1 MQPGASVKLREK
13 TGLQPLV
20 RQKAAVIGVVVPIIL
35 VVIIILIAYSI
46 RSAFVRRQRRRQRR
60 QQQRQQHQHL
70 YQSEQFLNQEQQMR
84 RHAVNNQSE
93 QTGSNRGDAIAMVEI
108 NSSNSSASVSDANQQ
123 GTSRRVPRAQNRVVR
138 GFGPPPY
145 LRALN
150 RNAHGRANNPAA
162 PRTPNHPPAI
172 IRIQRHLQSAT
183 GLSIVELDAVAPET
197 EFPEK
202 IDAADPGD
210 SGGTRDDSDGDENE
224 SDGAVINQRMDS
236 SQDVVCPVCL
246 EDMRSNLQ
254 VRKLPCGHFFHSAC
268 IQEWTSKAN
277 RCPVCTLPVVD
288 QQQLEKSRLAMLNG
302 ETPEPLLSGPDL
314 PATRQRRRRTRGE
327 NGTFQLRDGLSS
339 RILSP
344 TTTLIS
350 TQISETR
357 NVEPRNLPNNDN
369 TNANLTNI
377 ETPRSPGTHDQRW
390 TVQGR
395 VASF

>member
-1 MQPGASVKLREK
+1 MQAGASVEVRKRFRI
-13 TGLQPLV
+13 QPLV
-20 RQKAAVIGVVVPIIL
+20 RQKSVVIGVLVPL
-35 VVIIILIAYSI
+35 VSVIIIIIAVYFI
-46 RSAFVRRQRRRQRR
+46 RSTLARRQRRRQRR
-60 QQQRQQHQHL
+60 QQRQQHQQLQH
-70 YQSEQFLNQEQQMR
+70 SDQFSNQEHQMR
-84 RHAVNNQSE
+84 RHTPNQSE
-93 QTGSNRGDAIAMVEI
+93 ETVPNRGEAIAMVEVT
-108 NSSNSSASVSDANQQ
+108 SSNSSASASEGNQQ
-123 GTSRRVPRAQNRVVR
+123 ATSRRVPRGQNRVVR

-150 RNAHGRANNPAA
+150 RNSHGRANNPGA

-224 SDGAVINQRMDS
+224 SGGAVISQRMDS

-339 RILSP
+339 RILNP
-344 TTTLIS
+344 TTTLLS
-350 TQISETR
+350 NQTSETR
-357 NVEPRNLPNNDN
+357 NGEPRNLPNHDN
-369 TNANLTNI
+369 TSANLTNI
-377 ETPRSPGTHDQRW
+377 EAARPPGTHNQRW